1 MAKSPLEK
9 QLEKQAKQNK
19 QLADRQHRDEQKR
32 AREQD
37 RLARKE
43 AIRQQAASI
52 VNGRPFV
59 AGLRIMDETSEDI
72 LNNLLQ
78 YEMKSGNQVNFEN
91 DIFPDY
97 VQISLE
103 LEKLV
108 QYGMISGLNQWM
120 GGGILHI
127 LPQAFSYFHD
137 KENALKRQKDNQ
149 EQVQIKNIVNYG
161 NFVFGN
167 VTASTLSVDNSV
179 QQIERAIEEQGGKD
193 KEDLMELFEE
203 VKELIENMESSR
215 SIPKQKKLFQR
226 LTDHMSKHGW
236 FYGAVIQLLGTAAMT
251 MLGA

>member
-137 KENALKRQKDNQ
+137 KENALKR
-149 EQVQIKNIVNYG
+149 
-161 NFVFGN
+161 
-167 VTASTLSVDNSV
+167 
-179 QQIERAIEEQGGKD
+179 
-193 KEDLMELFEE
+193 
-203 VKELIENMESSR
+203 
-215 SIPKQKKLFQR
+215 
-226 LTDHMSKHGW
+226 
-236 FYGAVIQLLGTAAMT
+236 
-251 MLGA
+251 